1 MSIPVA
7 EKDPE
12 DIEED
17 SDFIEDNDASGE
29 RERGGGGRGEQNV
42 FHRPNMSIAHTL
54 SLTH

>member
-29 RERGGGGRGEQNV
+29 RERGGGGGGGGGGGAGRTKCI
-42 FHRPNMSIAHTL
+42 S
-54 SLTH
+54 